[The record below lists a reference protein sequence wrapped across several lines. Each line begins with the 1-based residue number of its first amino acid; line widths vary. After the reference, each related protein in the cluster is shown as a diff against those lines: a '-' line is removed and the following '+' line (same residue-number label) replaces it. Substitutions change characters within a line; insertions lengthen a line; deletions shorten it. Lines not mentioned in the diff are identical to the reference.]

1 MFLFRD
7 ALPNLQGKAR
17 FFHAAAGAEA
27 VDIYSDGS
35 HLATNLDFG
44 EVTPYKD
51 IKPGKHKIE
60 IFKASTKSTPLYTDT
75 IEIIPNEI
83 VTLSAVLLE
92 STLTL
97 FTLKDNPPKNVN
109 ELTFL
114 RFINFSPDA
123 PLLSL
128 SLPDSE
134 DTLFNGVEYLETTG
148 FYPLS
153 GGLYNFLVTATTDS
167 SYRKFI
173 NSVQLNPNSSHTIF
187 VIGLAAGSPELG
199 YVLTEDGYNNQ
210 KTTIEEEKP
219 FTNQQ
224 NIDL

>member
-17 FFHAAAGAEA
+17 FFHAAAGAKA

-35 HLATNLDFG
+35 PLATNLDFG

-51 IKPGKHKIE
+51 ITPGKHKIE
-60 IFKASTKSTPLYTDT
+60 IFRASTKSTPLYTDT

-83 VTLSAVLLE
+83 VTLSVVLLE

-114 RFINFSPDA
+114 
-123 PLLSL
+123 
-128 SLPDSE
+128 
-134 DTLFNGVEYLETTG
+134 
-148 FYPLS
+148 
-153 GGLYNFLVTATTDS
+153 
-167 SYRKFI
+167 
-173 NSVQLNPNSSHTIF
+173 
-187 VIGLAAGSPELG
+187 
-199 YVLTEDGYNNQ
+199 
-210 KTTIEEEKP
+210 
-219 FTNQQ
+219 
-224 NIDL
+224 